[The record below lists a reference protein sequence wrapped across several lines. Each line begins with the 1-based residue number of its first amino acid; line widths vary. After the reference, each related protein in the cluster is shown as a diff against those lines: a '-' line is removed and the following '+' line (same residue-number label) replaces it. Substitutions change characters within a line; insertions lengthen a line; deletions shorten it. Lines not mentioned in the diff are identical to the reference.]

1 MQKRKII
8 RSVLIVS
15 LFSCFLTTLT
25 NINAESTLSKY
36 NKDIDSL
43 LAEKE
48 KELMTV

>member
-15 LFSCFLTTLT
+15 LFSCFLTTLS

-36 NKDIDSL
+36 NK
-43 LAEKE
+43 
-48 KELMTV
+48 EL